1 MNVRFLLPIYL
12 FYGGGFSFPAD
23 VANAAVTRKWGYR
36 WVSGASLL
44 VNKVGVALAFFSVWA
59 K

>member
-1 MNVRFLLPIYL
+1 MNVHFLLPIYL

-23 VANAAVTRKWGYR
+23 VANAAVARKRGYR
-36 WVSGASLL
+36 WVSGASLQ
-44 VNKVGVALAFFSVWA
+44 VNMLGVVPAFYSVWA